1 MKQLLGKFSRKSSAG
16 TDATKS
22 SAGWRHALATLRGRF
37 TAQDAVWLLLS
48 WDVNGMEAAVMQ
60 GDGSGATSP
69 LASASSRQGRFAAAL
84 DDVLRQLT
92 ATGAPR
98 PKRAAL
104 AARHVLPAIAD
115 LPVQPDKPRRP
126 EQMRE
131 LIQADLEPVMA
142 EFGSLWSMG
151 ALLQARGYLSP
162 IDRERITMEEAIRRQ
177 NRGTQ
182 LRYGE
187 IAMELALIGREAL
200 DECLDQQAAL
210 QNLDASIMAGWRGR
224 IEDKHPVWLVCGV
237 GQSAYREWQEALSRH
252 GLRLDAAL
260 PLAWL
265 ASDPETAAGNPANA
279 SDSRHEQPVP
289 AIDIEFHSEEVV
301 AVQRHHG
308 RVIATRSEGRI
319 ERAPAADWLG
329 RIVSDWA
336 AEPRTR
342 FDIHFLDGN
351 DDAFGEA
358 LADTLNLTTG
368 HPCATHPAAET
379 RLALWRNLL
388 REASAP
394 VSRLPRLAE
403 RELFGSPWKHP
414 DVRRLLALGGVLL
427 GLIAFES
434 WQQYRLRQ
442 LEQVRQGRQVQEKEQ
457 TQTTQLVAQN
467 NLKLAELGK
476 DLESTRRQLEPLLA
490 ARSRLSR
497 IAAMRADLPDLLY
510 LLTQA
515 VGNDAVLEEVRTD
528 NTGGAGSAI
537 QVVAWSANYTG
548 AQDFVNRMALLARER
563 GYGVSQT
570 EILERLSRD
579 NRRGHEVKF
588 WLLLEDGELEGDQPE
603 PAPPPL
609 APTGGGISSQA
620 PAGRPTP

>member
-1 MKQLLGKFSRKSSAG
+1 MKQQFDKLAEKSPAA
-16 TDATKS
+16 DATTPP
-22 SAGWRHALATLRGRF
+22 AGWRHALASLRGRF
-37 TAQDAVWLLLS
+37 AAQDAVWLLLS
-48 WDVNGMEAAVMQ
+48 WDVNGMEAALMQ
-60 GDGSGATSP
+60 AGTGESSP
-69 LASASSRQGRFAAAL
+69 LAGASSRQGRFAAAL
-84 DDVLRQLT
+84 DEVMHQLS
-92 ATGAPR
+92 AAGAPR
-98 PKRAAL
+98 PKRVAL
-104 AARHVLPAIAD
+104 AARHVLPTVAD

-162 IDRERITMEEAIRRQ
+162 IERERITLEEAIRRQ

-224 IEDKHPVWLVCGV
+224 IEDKHPLWLVCGV
-237 GQSAYREWQEALSRH
+237 GQSTYREWRDALSRH

-265 ASDPETAAGNPANA
+265 ASDPAAAAENA
-279 SDSRHEQPVP
+279 AESRHEQPVP
-289 AIDIEFHSEEVV
+289 AIDIEFHAEEVV
-301 AVQRHHG
+301 AVQRRHG
-308 RVIATRSEGRI
+308 RVVATRSEGRI

-336 AEPRTR
+336 AEPRAR

-351 DDAFGEA
+351 DDEFGDA

-368 HPCATHPAAET
+368 HPCAVHRAAET

-427 GLIAFES
+427 GLIAFET
-434 WQQYRLRQ
+434 WQQYRLHYM
-442 LEQVRQGRQVQEKEQ
+442 EQVREGRQVQEKEQ
-457 TQTTQLVAQN
+457 HQSTQLTAQI

-490 ARSRLSR
+490 DRSRLSR

-548 AQDFVNRMALLARER
+548 AQDFVNRMAVLARER

-570 EILERLSRD
+570 EILERVSRD

-588 WLLLEDGELEGDQPE
+588 WLLLEDGELEGNHPE
-603 PAPPPL
+603 PAPP
-609 APTGGGISSQA
+609 APAAAPAGGGISSQA